1 MKISYLNGMKD
12 GQKLWT
18 REELILAVNL
28 YCKLPFGKM
37 HKSNLEIIKLA
48 ELIGRTPSSISFKLV
63 NFASFDPTLRERGIK
78 GASNAS
84 KLDKEIWNEFYNN
97 WDVALIESEKL
108 MAKVKKT
115 TVEKLNDIDISDIPK
130 EGLEK
135 TRLVKTRVNQC
146 IFRTIILATYN
157 NKCCI
162 TGISNPELLIASH
175 ILPWSKDEKNRMNPM
190 NGLALNALHD
200 KAFEVG
206 LITIDAATYKVRV
219 SPSLNK
225 KGAPESIKQNFLDY
239 EGKDILLP
247 DKFLPDREFLKLHNN
262 ARFRS

>member
-1 MKISYLNGMKD
+1 MKE
-12 GQKLWT
+12 GQTLWT
-18 REELILAVNL
+18 RDELIIAVNL

-37 HKSNLEIIKLA
+37 HKSNAEIVKLA
-48 ELIGRTPSSISFKLV
+48 SLIGRTPSSIALKLG
-63 NFASFDPTLRERGIK
+63 NFASFDPTLKERGIK

-84 KLDKEIWNEFYNN
+84 KLDKEIWNKFYNN
-97 WDVALIESEKL
+97 WDAALIESEKL
-108 MAKVKKT
+108 MASLKKT
-115 TVEKLNDIDISDIPK
+115 TVEKLNNIDLSDIPN

-135 TRLVKTRVNQC
+135 QRLVKTRVNQC

-206 LITIDAATYKVRV
+206 LITIDADTYKIRV
-219 SPSLNK
+219 SPSLLK
-225 KGAPESIKQNFLDY
+225 KEIPESIKQNFVDY
-239 EGKDILLP
+239 QEREILLP
-247 DKFLPDREFLKLHNN
+247 DKFRPDRHFLKEHNN
-262 ARFRS
+262 SRFKR

>member
-1 MKISYLNGMKD
+1 MQE

-18 REELILAVNL
+18 RDELILAVNL

-37 HKSNLEIIKLA
+37 HKGNGEIIKFA
-48 ELIGRTPSSISFKLV
+48 ELIGRTPSSIALKLG
-63 NFASFDPTLRERGIK
+63 NFASFDPTLKERGIK

-84 KLDKEIWNEFYNN
+84 KLDKAIWDEFYDN
-97 WDVALIESEKL
+97 WDEALLESEKL
-108 MAKVKKT
+108 MAKFKKT
-115 TVEKLNDIDISDIPK
+115 TIEKLNNIDLNDIPK

-135 TRLVKTRVNQC
+135 QRLVKTRLNQH

-206 LITIDAATYKVRV
+206 LITIDADSYKIRI
-219 SPSLNK
+219 SPKLNK
-225 KGAPESIKQNFLDY
+225 KNAPESIKQNFLDY
-239 EGKDILLP
+239 EEREILLP
-247 DKFLPDREFLKLHNN
+247 DKFLPDREFLKVHNKI
-262 ARFRS
+262 RFNF